1 MNGVG
6 KVSFCLRFFAGNP
19 MTVRS
24 DPSGL
29 PLIIN
34 FGGNWILVLNAP
46 SSSLKSDSG
55 LDLVDGCDWL
65 GERWVRGVWLVVGGI
80 SDVTGGCECNGG
92 S

>member
-24 DPSGL
+24 DPFGF
-29 PLIIN
+29 PHLII

-55 LDLVDGCDWL
+55 LDLH
-65 GERWVRGVWLVVGGI
+65 GGWM
-80 SDVTGGCECNGG
+80 
-92 S
+92 